1 MYNALSEHLADQLC
15 IVGLRDYCHAEAAM
29 IEEDPRIT
37 VHTDRA
43 MNEQLFSGSNWA
55 EVTSKIVTTLPQQV
69 YLSVDIDG
77 LDPALC
83 PGTGTPVPGG
93 LSMGQFLHLIDAVV
107 ASGRKIIGADLVEV
121 VPGENQWDA
130 NVGARVLY
138 ALSHRLS

>member
-1 MYNALSEHLADQLC
+1 
-15 IVGLRDYCHAEAAM
+15 M